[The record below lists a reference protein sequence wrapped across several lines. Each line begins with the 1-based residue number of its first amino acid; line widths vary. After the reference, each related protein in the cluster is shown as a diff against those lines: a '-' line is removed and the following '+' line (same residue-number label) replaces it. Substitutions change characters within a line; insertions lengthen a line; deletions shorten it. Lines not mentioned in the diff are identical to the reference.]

1 MRKSITYILR
11 ILLFVILTI
20 LTQVGGVIYLLSLL
34 LADRIKYSFKLKNI
48 ITFVALYT
56 ITTLL
61 IIPSLA
67 PIFGRVK
74 IQNTESIKPTNYWT
88 VILNR
93 NYVVPELSEFL
104 KSVADDLKTSE
115 SSQELRYLDAN
126 FPFIN
131 KFPLLPHL
139 SHNDGKK
146 IDFSLVY
153 ESKNGE
159 ISNLKKSR
167 SGYGI
172 FAEPRS
178 TEFNQSDYC
187 LKNGYFQYDYPK
199 YLTLGEINDSLVFS
213 ERGTRQLITSILKQ
227 KNLGKLFIEP
237 HLKTRMKLTDRRIR
251 FHGCGAVRHD
261 DHIHMQLK

>member
-1 MRKSITYILR
+1 MTYILR
-11 ILLFVILTI
+11 ILLFVTLTI
-20 LTQVGGVIYLLSLL
+20 LTQIGGVIYLLSLL
-34 LADRIKYSFKLKNI
+34 LAKRIQYRFKLKKA
-48 ITFVALYT
+48 ITFVVLYT

-61 IIPSLA
+61 IIPSIA
-67 PIFGRVK
+67 PIFGRIK

-93 NYVVPELSEFL
+93 NYVVPELNEFL
-104 KSVADDLKTSE
+104 KLVADDLQTSE
-115 SSQELRYLDAN
+115 SSVELRYLDAN
-126 FPFIN
+126 FPFID

-146 IDFSLVY
+146 IDFSFVY

-159 ISNLKKSR
+159 ITNLKKSR

-172 FAEPRS
+172 FAEPRPS
-178 TEFNQSDYC
+178 EFNQAEYC
-187 LKNGYFQYDYPK
+187 LEKGYFQYDYPK
-199 YLTLGEINDSLVFS
+199 YLSLGEINDSLIFS
-213 ERGTRQLITSILKQ
+213 EKGTKQLVISILKQ

-237 HLKTRMKLTDRRIR
+237 HLKNRMKLTDKRIR
-251 FHGCGAVRHD
+251 FHGCGSVRHD

>member
-1 MRKSITYILR
+1 
-11 ILLFVILTI
+11 VILTI
-20 LTQVGGVIYLLSLL
+20 LTQVGGVIYLLSIL
-34 LADRIKYSFKLKNI
+34 LAERIKYRFKLRKL
-48 ITFVALYT
+48 ITFAVLYT
-56 ITTLL
+56 ITTFL

-93 NYVVPELSEFL
+93 NYVVPELNEFL
-104 KSVADDLKTSE
+104 KSVAVDLKTSA
-115 SSQELRYLDAN
+115 SAQELRYLDAN

-159 ISNLKKSR
+159 ITNLKKSR

-172 FAEPRS
+172 FSEPRS
-178 TEFNQSDYC
+178 TEFNQTDYC
-187 LKNGYFQYDYPK
+187 LEKGYFQYDYPK
-199 YLTLGEINDSLVFS
+199 YLSLGEINDSLVFS
-213 ERGTRQLITSILKQ
+213 KRGTRQLIISVLKQ

-237 HLKTRMKLTDRRIR
+237 HLKKRMKLTDRRIR